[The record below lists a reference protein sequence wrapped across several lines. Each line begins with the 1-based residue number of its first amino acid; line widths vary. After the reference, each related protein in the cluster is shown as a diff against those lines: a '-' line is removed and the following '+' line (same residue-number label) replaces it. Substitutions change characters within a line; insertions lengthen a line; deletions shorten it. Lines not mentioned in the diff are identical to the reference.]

1 MFKPCPIIDTCKIK
15 VKLEEETQEVDFEK
29 PIKEIEYGSAVT
41 RCKNCRQRNR
51 KLFCGFLFGFGLSAF
66 SFYAWM
72 SMTGTTFCTHHYTP
86 ISIESAGRLMDQG
99 ISWNVEKRVWDVTE
113 VSPIVQKVHR

>member
-1 MFKPCPIIDTCKIK
+1 MFKPCPVIDTCKIK

-29 PIKEIEYGSAVT
+29 PIKEIEYGSSITLKARNNKFIYGFILGLCLCAGITWGWMELT
-41 RCKNCRQRNR
+41 RTV
-51 KLFCGFLFGFGLSAF
+51 FCN
-66 SFYAWM
+66 
-72 SMTGTTFCTHHYTP
+72 HHYTP
-86 ISIESAGRLMDQG
+86 ISIESAIRLQDQG